1 MSNQSHESSSERIAI
16 LFGNLKGNLGDF
28 AILQAMIHQITL
40 AYPGRGIDV
49 YAHPLVP
56 IDAMRLEGFRQFNK
70 DVEFPGTSYYKAA
83 TSGERLLL
91 SSFLRRRIQPRMIES
106 FAKQAESS
114 FASFAAYE
122 AIFFAGGD
130 QWSGKELGLAMFGTL
145 MALQRIN
152 PNLYSFPFSLKA
164 SIVGLYPP
172 GLLKS
177 YFSRLKQPVIVRDSL
192 TKKIM
197 DDLGV
202 TCVHGADCVFSLPD
216 AVAEVEPAA
225 AREHERVLFVV
236 KGQEEI
242 LATAIERLL
251 AQSVRIEF
259 LSTCPQE
266 DDRIFHSLAK
276 RFSIPYHTPAT
287 WQGVIAEFR
296 ASSLIVTNRLHGL
309 ILGSI
314 ARVPLLPVT
323 DRKKSLAFARDADMP
338 HHVKAATDVT
348 RDLLEKALSD
358 KELVL
363 RQMRTYQELCRAEPN
378 SPVSPTVL

>member
-1 MSNQSHESSSERIAI
+1 MSNQSHELSSERIAI

-28 AILQAMIHQITL
+28 AILQAMIHQIKS
-40 AYPGRGIDV
+40 AYPRRGIDV

-56 IDAMRLEGFRQFNK
+56 IDAMRLESFRQFNG
-70 DVEFPGTSYYKAA
+70 DVAFPRTSFYRAA
-83 TSGERLLL
+83 TSFEKLLL
-91 SSFLRRRIQPRMIES
+91 STFLRRWIQPRLIES

-114 FASFAAYE
+114 FASFAAYK

-145 MALQRIN
+145 MALQHIN

-177 YFSRLKQPVIVRDSL
+177 YFTRLKQPVIVRDSL

-197 DDLGV
+197 DDLTV
-202 TCVHGADCVFSLPD
+202 NCVHGADCVFSLPD
-216 AVAEVEPAA
+216 AVAEVALPE
-225 AREHERVLFVV
+225 ARACERVLFVV

-251 AQSVRIEF
+251 EQSVRIE
-259 LSTCPQE
+259 LLTTCPQE
-266 DDRIFHSLAK
+266 DDLIFKSLAS
-276 RFSIPYHTPAT
+276 RFSIPYYTPAT
-287 WQGVIAEFR
+287 WQGVISEFK

-323 DRKKSLAFARDADMP
+323 DRKKSLAFARDAEMP
-338 HHVKAATDVT
+338 HHVSTATDLT
-348 RDLLEKALSD
+348 RDLLEKAMSD

-363 RQMRTYQELCRAEPN
+363 RQMRSYQELCRSQPN
-378 SPVSPTVL
+378 SPVTPTVL

>member
-1 MSNQSHESSSERIAI
+1 
-16 LFGNLKGNLGDF
+16 LKGNLGDF
-28 AILQAMIHQITL
+28 AILQAMIHQIKS

-56 IDAMRLEGFRQFNK
+56 IDAMRLEAFREFN
-70 DVEFPGTSYYKAA
+70 DDMAFPGTSFYKGA
-83 TSGERLLL
+83 TSYEKLLL
-91 SSFLRRRIQPRMIES
+91 STFLRGWIQPRLIES

-145 MALQRIN
+145 MALQHIN

-164 SIVGLYPP
+164 SIVALYPP

-177 YFSRLKQPVIVRDSL
+177 YFTRLKQPVIVRDSL

-197 DDLGV
+197 DDLSV
-202 TCVHGADCVFSLPD
+202 PCVHGADCVFSLPD
-216 AVAEVEPAA
+216 AVAEVEPSEG
-225 AREHERVLFVV
+225 RVRERVLFVV
-236 KGQEEI
+236 KGQKEI

-251 AQSVRIEF
+251 EQSVLIE
-259 LSTCPQE
+259 LLTTCPQE
-266 DDRIFHSLAK
+266 DDRIFQSLAAQ
-276 RFSIPYHTPAT
+276 FSIPYHTPAT
-287 WQGVIAEFR
+287 WQEVISEFR

-323 DRKKSLAFARDADMP
+323 DRKKSLAFARDAKMP
-338 HHVKAATDVT
+338 HHVPAVTDVT

-363 RQMRTYQELCRAEPN
+363 RQMRTYQELCRSQPN
-378 SPVSPTVL
+378 SPVTPTVL